1 MQCGARACSHSHSMS
16 CCPASQVLATQ
27 QSLLTAGGCLL
38 RSKGFVW
45 LASCPDRVVEWSSS
59 GLLLEVCMAH
69 PWFCTLK
76 EVGRVRGGEG
86 GGCKIWVLGIYDGEG
101 LQLLEP
107 KPTFHTPD
115 SVS

>member
-1 MQCGARACSHSHSMS
+1 VEQQRA
-16 CCPASQVLATQ
+16 A
-27 QSLLTAGGCLL
+27 AGGVH
-38 RSKGFVW
+38 G
-45 LASCPDRVVEWSSS
+45 ASLVLHTQ
-59 GLLLEVCMAH
+59 GG
-69 PWFCTLK
+69 
-76 EVGRVRGGEG
+76 GRVRGGEG